1 MIYGNNV
8 RYAAN
13 QQKIT
18 GIPRRYAANNYFSVQ
33 EFQGVM
39 LLISRK
45 LPEFQGVMLLIS
57 RKLPE
62 FQGVMLLISRK
73 LPEFQGVMLL
83 ISRISLHLYLLY
95 LAPDLQRFPFPSI
108 VGG

>member
-1 MIYGNNV
+1 
-8 RYAAN
+8 
-13 QQKIT
+13 
-18 GIPRRYAANNYFSVQ
+18 
-33 EFQGVM
+33 M

-62 FQGVMLLISRK
+62 FQG
-73 LPEFQGVMLL
+73 FMLL

-95 LAPDLQRFPFPSI
+95 LAPDLQRFPFPSCLTPNEPELI
-108 VGG
+108 DNFGCNRWF